1 MSRNNTYKLEFKK
14 MIVAEYDNGMSVS
27 KIVND
32 FKLKEKTVY
41 AWIRLYSTKK
51 SDQSASKQPQVVS
64 LAEHELLKKQLR
76 EAQLD
81 VEILKKSI
89 SIFSKK

>member
-1 MSRNNTYKLEFKK
+1 MSKNNTYKLEFKK
-14 MIVAEYDNGMSVS
+14 MIVEQYDDGMSVS

-51 SDQSASKQPQVVS
+51 SDQSASKQPEVTS
-64 LAEHELLKKQLR
+64 LAEYELLKKQLR

-81 VEILKKSI
+81 IEILKKSI

>member
-1 MSRNNTYKLEFKK
+1 MSKSNTYKLEFKK
-14 MIVAEYDNGMSVS
+14 TIVEQYDNGMSVS

-51 SDQSASKQPQVVS
+51 SDQSASKEPEVIS
-64 LAEHELLKKQLR
+64 LAEYELIKKQLR

>member
-1 MSRNNTYKLEFKK
+1 MSKNNTYNLEFKK

-51 SDQSASKQPQVVS
+51 SDQSASKEPQVVS
-64 LAEHELLKKQLR
+64 LAEHELLKKQLK